1 MIILGIDPGIAITGY
16 AILSKEKDDISII
29 SSGSIRTDKN
39 KSQADRLVELYCDIS
54 EIIKTYKPD
63 IASIEQLFYF
73 KNLKTV
79 IPVAQARGIIVM
91 ALAQNN
97 IPIAEYTPLQVKQ
110 TITGF
115 GRATK
120 DEVKQMTQ
128 LALNCPMPQLD
139 DTVDAIAIALCH
151 LRTASDNNIY

>member
-1 MIILGIDPGIAITGY
+1 MLILGIDPGIAITGY
-16 AILSKEKDDISII
+16 AILSFDNSNISLIA
-29 SSGSIRTDKN
+29 SGSIQTSKN
-39 KSQADRLVELYCDIS
+39 KPTQERLVELYDDIT
-54 EIIKTYKPD
+54 EIIKTYEPD

-79 IPVAQARGIIVM
+79 IPVAQARGIVIM
-91 ALAQNN
+91 ALAQNHVN
-97 IPIAEYTPLQVKQ
+97 IAEYTPLQVKQ

-120 DEVKQMTQ
+120 DEVKQMTS
-128 LALNCPMPQLD
+128 LALSMPMPKLD

-151 LRTASDNNIY
+151 YRHL

>member
-16 AILSKEKDDISII
+16 GILSCQKDKISII
-29 SSGSIRTDKN
+29 ASGSIQTSKN
-39 KSQADRLVELYCDIS
+39 KSTQERLVELFDDIC
-54 EIIKTYKPD
+54 EIIDTYKPD

-79 IPVAQARGIIVM
+79 IPVAQARGVITM
-91 ALAQNN
+91 ALAKKGVE
-97 IPIAEYTPLQVKQ
+97 IAEYTPLQVKQ

-120 DEVKQMTQ
+120 EEVKQMTEF
-128 LALNCPMPQLD
+128 ALNEKMPKLD

-151 LRTASDNNIY
+151 IRHI

>member
-1 MIILGIDPGIAITGY
+1 MLILGIDPGIAITGY
-16 AILSKEKDDISII
+16 ALLECNENIKII
-29 SSGSIRTDKN
+29 ASGSIQTSKN
-39 KSQADRLVELYCDIS
+39 ATTQDRLAELFDDINT
-54 EIIKTYKPD
+54 IIEKYKPD

-73 KNLKTV
+73 KNLKTI
-79 IPVAQARGIIVM
+79 IPVAQARGVILM
-91 ALAQNN
+91 ALAKHN
-97 IPIAEYTPLQVKQ
+97 IKLAEYTPLQVKQ

-128 LALNCPMPQLD
+128 IALNCEMPKLD

-151 LRTASDNNIY
+151 YRQKI

>member
-1 MIILGIDPGIAITGY
+1 MLILGIDPGIAITGY
-16 AILSKEKDDISII
+16 GLLECGDDNIKIVA
-29 SSGSIRTDKN
+29 SGSIQTSKN
-39 KSQADRLVELYCDIS
+39 KSVQERLAELYDDIQ

-63 IASIEQLFYF
+63 VAAIEQLFYF

-79 IPVAQARGIIVM
+79 IPVAQARGVIIM
-91 ALAQNN
+91 ALAQNDVQL
-97 IPIAEYTPLQVKQ
+97 AEYTPLQVKQ

-120 DEVKQMTQ
+120 DEVKQMAA
-128 LALNCPMPQLD
+128 LALNQEMPKLD

-151 LRTASDNNIY
+151 YRFV

>member
-1 MIILGIDPGIAITGY
+1 MLILGIDPGIAITGY
-16 AILSKEKDDISII
+16 ALLECNENIKII
-29 SSGSIRTDKN
+29 ASGSIQTSKN
-39 KSQADRLVELYCDIS
+39 ATTQERLAELFDDINT
-54 EIIKTYKPD
+54 IIEKYKPD

-73 KNLKTV
+73 KNLKTI
-79 IPVAQARGIIVM
+79 IPVAQARGVILM
-91 ALAQNN
+91 ALAKHN
-97 IPIAEYTPLQVKQ
+97 IKLAEYTPLQVKQ

-128 LALNCPMPQLD
+128 IALNCEMPKLD

-151 LRTASDNNIY
+151 YRQKI

>member
-1 MIILGIDPGIAITGY
+1 
-16 AILSKEKDDISII
+16 
-29 SSGSIRTDKN
+29 
-39 KSQADRLVELYCDIS
+39 
-54 EIIKTYKPD
+54 
-63 IASIEQLFYF
+63 
-73 KNLKTV
+73 
-79 IPVAQARGIIVM
+79 M